1 MVQVET
7 RSEAGP
13 HVVDSLM
20 VVCGG
25 RLRSTRRWT
34 RLCLACRRRRSLF
47 SYRGVVKADRHH
59 NLCFECYRAEVNRF
73 RMYRPGPAGMRV
85 TPANPRPAPSRLAT
99 DRPALLLELRL
110 RRRRALMMARHAL
123 DTPAAARV
131 DEAMAS

>member
-7 RSEAGP
+7 RSEAGQQ
-13 HVVDSLM
+13 VVDSLM

-25 RLRSTRRWT
+25 RLRSIRRAT

-73 RMYRPGPAGMRV
+73 RLHRPGPSGMRV
-85 TPANPRPAPSRLAT
+85 TPANPRPAPSRLAA
-99 DRPALLLELRL
+99 DRAALLLDLSL
-110 RRRRALMMARHAL
+110 RRRRAQMMARHAL
-123 DTPAAARV
+123 DMPAAARA